1 MNGQN
6 PKELET
12 ILTETKTI
20 AVVGLSS
27 NPERE
32 SHSVALYLKNQG
44 YRIIPVNPKS
54 DEILGE
60 KSYASLRDIPESVDV
75 VQVFR
80 RPEAVP
86 SVVDD
91 AIAIHAK
98 VVWMQ
103 IGIVHE
109 AAAEDTRRAGL
120 VVVMNPCMRA
130 TLKLLQAADS
140 GY

>member
-1 MNGQN
+1 MNVQN
-6 PKELET
+6 PEELEK
-12 ILTETKTI
+12 ILTETDSI

-86 SVVDD
+86 SIVDD

-103 IGIVHE
+103 VGIVHE
-109 AAAEDTRRAGL
+109 AAAENGRRAGL
-120 VVVMNPCMRA
+120 VAVMNTCMRA
-130 TLKLLQAADS
+130 THRFLIAS
-140 GY
+140 N